1 MLEARD
7 AIKNLRE
14 YHPPLAGRTGL
25 RLDFNE
31 STIGCS
37 PRVLARLRSLDAEL
51 LARYPEREPVEKV
64 AAGFL
69 GLDPSQ
75 VLLTNGVDEAIHLLC
90 SAYLDPGDEALIAVP
105 TFAMYAV
112 FAQAEGA
119 RVIEVPA
126 SDNFEFPAQEVLA
139 KISSRTRLIAIAN
152 PNNPTGTAV
161 AKNILIQI
169 AQAAPQAAVL
179 VDEAY
184 FEFHGETLIDHIR
197 PDQMRI
203 DGTLTGDPPPIEN
216 LFIAR
221 TFSKAYGLAGLRIG
235 ILAGDPRQI
244 AMVRRVASPY
254 SVNAAAL
261 AILPEAL
268 EDQDYVAHY
277 VAEVRSNRERLQRE
291 LGDLRLQ
298 YWPSHANFVLVRI
311 GSAHAEFVRALR
323 DRGILVRDRS
333 SDPGC
338 DGCVRLTVGTNENTH
353 TLINALREVVE
364 QLGLRLPSE
373 IARNGVRV

>member
-1 MLEARD
+1 MLEAR
-7 AIKNLRE
+7 AAVKILRA
-14 YHPPLAGRTGL
+14 YHPPLAGRSGL

-37 PRVLARLRSLDAEL
+37 PRVLSRLRSLDAEF
-51 LARYPEREPVEKV
+51 LARYPEREPVEKDV
-64 AAGFL
+64 AGFL
-69 GLDPSQ
+69 GLYPAQ

-90 SAYLDPGDEALIAVP
+90 STYLDPGDEALIAVP

-119 RVIEVPA
+119 RVIEVLA
-126 SDNFEFPAQEVLA
+126 AEDFAFPVDELLS

-152 PNNPTGTAV
+152 PNNPTGIAV
-161 AKNILIQI
+161 AESVLMQI
-169 AQAAPQAAVL
+169 AEAAPGAAVL

-184 FEFHGETLIDHIR
+184 FEFHGETLIDR
-197 PDQMRI
+197 LCR
-203 DGTLTGDPPPIEN
+203 TTPPEN

-235 ILAGDPRQI
+235 ILAGEPGQM

-261 AILPEAL
+261 AVLPAVL
-268 EDQDYVAHY
+268 EDQEYVGHY
-277 VAEVRSNRERLQRE
+277 VAEVRRNRERLQRE
-291 LGDLRLQ
+291 LGNLRLH
-298 YWPSHANFVLVRI
+298 YWPSRANFVLVRI
-311 GSAHAEFVRALR
+311 GPVHAEFVQTLRA
-323 DRGILVRDRS
+323 RGILVRDRS

-338 DGCVRLTVGTNENTH
+338 EGCVRLTVGTDEHTQ
-353 TLINALREVVE
+353 TLIEALREAAE
-364 QLGLRLPSE
+364 QLGLRTSSE
-373 IARNGVRV
+373 AVRNEVQA